1 MRPYSIPSESSG
13 STANHDPARESFAE
27 KEGPR
32 SSVEQINSE
41 TEISRLQTDWNRLSE
56 DSEFPNVFMTYDWYR
71 IWNEQLSQRDN
82 HSQRSPNV
90 LVLKKDGAV
99 TGISPLIRRK
109 CSRLGVAARKIEF
122 VTIHADYNDF
132 VLGDDSTGQ
141 IEAIVQ
147 FLARTSNEWDLV
159 DLRDLRA
166 NGDIRRR
173 IEDALSRTELRYLT
187 LPEKDRC
194 PFVQINGNSAA
205 VTKELSRHFRQRLR
219 KQMERAAAEGLCL
232 RIIENPEQ
240 EPGLLEKLVTLDHK
254 KHLQRKSAP
263 FIGSNAKVFQSMF
276 DNLGP
281 RGWLYAALVEKNSQ
295 PVAFQ
300 LGFRCGKKLWGYL
313 MAYDHDFARLSPGK
327 LLFSAILDY
336 GFSHGFEEFDLLR
349 GEDAFKWVWSDR
361 YHWNSQMLI
370 WNSRWSSRAIKFAH
384 HDLLTAIYRMF
395 GRRL

>member
-13 STANHDPARESFAE
+13 STANHDSARESFAE

-32 SSVEQINSE
+32 YSVEQINCE
-41 TEISRLQTDWNRLSE
+41 TEISHLQTDWNRLSE
-56 DSEFPNVFMTYDWYR
+56 AAEFPNVFMTYDWYR
-71 IWNEQLSQRDN
+71 IWNEQLNQRDN
-82 HSQRSPNV
+82 PSQRSPNV

-122 VTIHADYNDF
+122 ATIHADYNDF
-132 VLGDDSTGQ
+132 VLGDDSISK

-147 FLARTSNEWDLV
+147 FLARTSDEWDLV
-159 DLRDLRA
+159 DLRDLRI
-166 NGDIRRR
+166 NGEIRRR

-194 PFVQINGNSAA
+194 PFVQISGDSAA
-205 VTKELSRHFRQRLR
+205 VTKKLSGHFRKKLR
-219 KQMERAAAEGLCL
+219 NQMRRATVEGLRM

-240 EPGLLEKLVTLDHK
+240 EPELLEKLVSLDHK
-254 KHLQRKSAP
+254 KHLQRMSPP
-263 FIGSNAKVFQSMF
+263 FIRSNAKVIQSMF
-276 DNLGP
+276 DSLGP
-281 RGWLYAALVEKNSQ
+281 RGWLYVALIEKGDQ
-295 PVAFQ
+295 PIAFQ
-300 LGFRCGKKLWGYL
+300 LGFRCGKKLWDYAQ
-313 MAYDHDFARLSPGK
+313 AYDDDFSRLSPGK
-327 LLFSAILDY
+327 LLFAVILDY
-336 GFSHGFEEFDLLR
+336 GFSHGHDEFDFLR
-349 GEDAFKWVWSDR
+349 GEDPYKQVWSDG

>member
-13 STANHDPARESFAE
+13 STANHDSARESFAE

-32 SSVEQINSE
+32 YSVEQINCE
-41 TEISRLQTDWNRLSE
+41 TEISHLQTDWNRLSE
-56 DSEFPNVFMTYDWYR
+56 AAEFPNVFMTYDWYR
-71 IWNEQLSQRDN
+71 IWNEQLNQRDN
-82 HSQRSPNV
+82 PSQRSPNV

-122 VTIHADYNDF
+122 ATIHADYNDF

-159 DLRDLRA
+159 DLRDLRI

-173 IEDALSRTELRYLT
+173 IEDALSRTELRYVT

-194 PFVQINGNSAA
+194 PFVQINGDSAA
-205 VTKELSRHFRQRLR
+205 VTKKLSGQSRRTLR
-219 KQMERAAAEGLCL
+219 KRMQRATAEGLTM

-240 EPGLLEKLVTLDHK
+240 EPGLLEKLVMLDHK
-254 KHLQRKSAP
+254 KHLQRKSDP
-263 FIGSNAKVFQSMF
+263 FIGSNAKVFQSLF
-276 DNLGP
+276 DSLGP
-281 RGWLYAALVEKNSQ
+281 RGCLYVALLEKSDQ
-295 PVAFQ
+295 PIAFQ
-300 LGFRCGKKLWGYL
+300 LGFRCAKNLWAYSQ
-313 MAYDHDFARLSPGK
+313 AYDHDFARLSPGK

-361 YHWNSQMLI
+361 YHWNFQMLI